1 MPPYRWGGSEDL
13 VHDTSGWLGAI
24 EGAPT
29 ALGNV
34 LFTLSSLVWQ
44 GLMWIVKI
52 GVTFGD
58 TIWNALSLPVAQL
71 TALFGGQLF
80 PISVAVLFFTIFSG
94 IRNVFTK
101 DSSKSM
107 LMAMIKL
114 ARGWIVPF
122 LLLATLVMN
131 SNTAVSKVETMPGKT
146 KEEDNATVK
155 EQVWTIPWIA
165 HTTESVTSNFA
176 SSLSNMKTD
185 DFMSQF
191 TDKDGVTTGYY
202 NCNNYMDAIYADYL
216 DSQPDK
222 KARYN
227 MMVSV
232 SKLWVKT
239 HYDNVIR
246 GQFGTTQRG
255 VDSKGNQ
262 QMYDLPGIV
271 GCRAYES
278 WNRVPVTVQHALT
291 EKSYKTYSK
300 YRGTSTSGSGIKP
313 RAEAYGPHADKHE
326 FIASMTAW
334 AACEPK
340 GDGKAMESRPPYVYV
355 QLVGGSNSWAC
366 KSFFQDENYNYP
378 GGTGERGFRGDRK
391 ESNIYI
397 FGKDSRMLDVLTHGS
412 SEKESPCKGDS
423 GKCEENVLKEI
434 RPAQELGRSMSGG
447 GWTRVIYGMM
457 SLIVSVIAM
466 WVLGPMSVGLVATL
480 FMSIGLLVLGL
491 PAALLLSAAGKP
503 DKARPLYRMIMSSL
517 LAKSLFLFLIT
528 VTLLLVTLLNSLIII
543 LESHLA
549 NGLNSIV
556 GALLYGAVPLL
567 AFFVVNV
574 MLKKVMPGADLSNPL
589 STMSMATKGATAGW
603 GADSFQNK
611 WNRKSKFD
619 KDGKREKDKGPK
631 DGSLAAKLQNSRLG
645 RKAGIM
651 KAQADQA
658 VPSWKKIKKMSRF
671 GKANEL
677 YKADQDALA
686 KKKIEYQ
693 GYLEARQ
700 AEKEEN
706 KQYRKNSKQI
716 KKNQAET
723 LEARKKELKKAKKEA
738 KKAEKA
744 AQDEGLSNKRGEQP
758 DPAALKKG
766 AALPK
771 TPTKASPSDRTKNA
785 RDNEAAKAKEVS
797 DYANAHNVTLDEAQK
812 DLEKTKMGSVL
823 SQHDRDTRKGSEGA
837 HLGYLDED
845 GNPDGAAIAKNIV
858 TTSDGKAIH
867 IGNVL
872 ANANAKGM
880 SEDDLWN
887 LVTQGGAAFGLGKDV
902 LDAKLIGDDKGN
914 LRLET
919 ETEYAARIQ
928 ATLEARGLVD
938 ADGAHVNPM
947 QVLGVKKD
955 QVHKFV
961 ETGSTGDKSL
971 DDALKDYMNGE
982 SKLFESS
989 DAKYEKQ
996 QVMVAQAIETERT
1009 REVTHSGL
1017 TVANRK
1023 ITQEKVAIKLKDP
1036 VFQEAQEVAALKLV
1050 LALPGMD
1057 PADLDG
1063 VLHDTVAECV
1073 KNTTA
1078 TLAVDDEMKDALQ
1091 AQFRNI
1097 LNNSIMKAA
1106 KDAAGQFNP
1115 AMIKAIEGL
1124 SQTVVVSGAL
1134 SDYASLPTLT
1144 DKDVGASL
1152 NSIMLKQ
1159 SEAQAVIQDAL
1170 AVADSGARKKL
1181 VKHQEDLALQ
1191 VKAQTTR
1198 LDVQMGE
1205 ELGRL
1210 RQELE
1215 NFGRTRYAAADD
1227 ECAKLLNEFDQGVRD
1242 IWANVHDLRNDIQAA
1257 HDALPAHPGPYFAPA
1272 DPTSSS
1278 ALAAKAAH
1286 DRLVKEW
1293 NAKNDE
1299 IASLNRDLEN
1309 ACRDLINRPDP
1320 AAVWS
1325 AAGAGSRAA
1334 APSGL
1339 RSAGFPPPTP

>member
-34 LFTLSSLVWQ
+34 LFTLSSLMWQ

-58 TIWNALSLPVAQL
+58 AIWDALSLPVAQL

-80 PISVAVLFFTIFSG
+80 PMSVAVLFFTIFSG

-107 LMAMIKL
+107 LMAMIRL

-131 SNTAVSKVETMPGKT
+131 SNTAVSSVANWPDNT
-146 KEEDNATVK
+146 EEDRKKKNDEVK
-155 EQVWTIPWIA
+155 AQVWTIPWIA
-165 HTTESVTSNFA
+165 HTTESVTSSFA
-176 SSLSNMKTD
+176 SSLANMETD
-185 DFMSQF
+185 NFMQQF
-191 TDKDGVTTGYY
+191 TDKDGVTTAYY
-202 NCNNYMDAIYADYL
+202 NCTDYINAIYADYL
-216 DSQPDK
+216 GSQGLDK
-222 KARYN
+222 KARHN
-227 MMVSV
+227 VMVSV

-255 VDSKGNQ
+255 VDPQGNQ
-262 QMYDLPGIV
+262 RMYDLPGIV

-300 YRGTSTSGSGIKP
+300 STSGSGIKP
-313 RAEAYGPHADKHE
+313 KAEAYGPHADKHE

-334 AACEPK
+334 AACVPN
-340 GDGKAMESRPPYVYV
+340 GDGKAMTSRPPYVYV
-355 QLVGGSNSWAC
+355 QFVSGSNSWAC
-366 KSFFQDENYNYP
+366 KSFFLDEGYNYP
-378 GGTGERGFRGDRK
+378 GGTGERSFKGDRK

-397 FGKDSRMLDVLTHGS
+397 FGKDSRMLDVLTH
-412 SEKESPCKGDS
+412 ESPCGDDL
-423 GKCEENVLKEI
+423 GKCDEKVLKEI

-528 VTLLLVTLLNSLIII
+528 ATLLLVTLLNSLIII

-549 NGLNSIV
+549 NGLNSMV

-574 MLKKVMPGADLSNPL
+574 MLKKVMPGANLSSPL
-589 STMSMATKGATAGW
+589 STMAMATKGAAAGW
-603 GADSFQNK
+603 GADNFQNK
-611 WNRKSKFD
+611 WNRKGKFN
-619 KDGKREKDKGPK
+619 KDGSPAQKQPK
-631 DGSLAAKLQNSRLG
+631 PGSLAAKLQQSRLG
-645 RKAGIM
+645 QKAGIM

-658 VPSWKKIKKMSRF
+658 VPSWRKIKKMSRF

-677 YKADQDALA
+677 YKEDQEALA

-693 GYLEARQ
+693 QNL
-700 AEKEEN
+700 N
-706 KQYRKNSKQI
+706 KR
-716 KKNQAET
+716 
-723 LEARKKELKKAKKEA
+723 KAKKEELKQYREDSKELKEDNA
-738 KKAEKA
+738 EKLEALKKEGKNTKKAP
-744 AQDEGLSNKRGEQP
+744 QDEGLSNKRGKQS

-766 AALPK
+766 AALTK
-771 TPTKASPSDRTKNA
+771 TPTKASSSDRTKNA
-785 RDNEAAKAKEVS
+785 KDNKAAKDKEVI
-797 DYANAHNVTLDEAQK
+797 DYANAHGVSPDQAQK
-812 DLEKTKMGSVL
+812 ELEKAKMGKVL
-823 SQHDRDTRKGSEGA
+823 SQNERDTIKGTEGA
-837 HLGYLDED
+837 HLGYVDKD

-858 TTSDGKAIH
+858 TTSDGKAVH

-872 ANANAKGM
+872 ANPNAKGM

-887 LVTQGGAAFGLGKDV
+887 LMTQGGAAFGLGKDV
-902 LDAKLIGDDKGN
+902 LDTKLIQIDPSKGDGKDN
-914 LRLET
+914 FRLET

-938 ADGAHVNPM
+938 ADGAHVHPM
-947 QVLGVKKD
+947 QVLGVKKN

-996 QVMVAQAIETERT
+996 QIMVAQEIETERT
-1009 REVTHSGL
+1009 QQVTNSGL
-1017 TVANRK
+1017 TVANRD
-1023 ITQEKVAIKLKDP
+1023 IAQAKVAIKLKDP
-1036 VFQEAQEVAALKLV
+1036 VFQQAQEVAALKLV
-1050 LALPGMD
+1050 LALPETD

-1063 VLHDTVAECV
+1063 LLHDTIAECV

-1091 AQFRNI
+1091 AQFRNN
-1097 LNNSIMKAA
+1097 LHNSIMKAA

-1115 AMIKAIEGL
+1115 TMIKAIEGL

-1134 SDYASLPTLT
+1134 SDSASLPPLT
-1144 DKDVGASL
+1144 DTDVGATLSG
-1152 NSIMLKQ
+1152 IVLKQ
-1159 SEAQAVIQDAL
+1159 FEAQAVTQDAL
-1170 AVADSGARKKL
+1170 AVADPGAKKKL
-1181 VKHQEDLALQ
+1181 VKHQEDLAVQ
-1191 VKAQTTR
+1191 IKAETTR

-1205 ELGRL
+1205 YVGRL

-1215 NFGRTRYAAADD
+1215 NVGRTRYAAADH
-1227 ECAKLLNEFDQGVRD
+1227 ECAKLLDEFDQGVRD
-1242 IWANVHDLRNDIQAA
+1242 IWGTVHDLRNEIQAA
-1257 HDALPAHPGPYFAPA
+1257 NDALPADPGPYFAPT
-1272 DPTSSS
+1272 DPTAPT

-1286 DRLVKEW
+1286 DRLVAER
-1293 NAKNDE
+1293 NAKKDE
-1299 IASLNRDLEN
+1299 IASLNKDLHD
-1309 ACRDLINRPDP
+1309 ACRDLLNRPDP

-1325 AAGAGSRAA
+1325 TAGAGRRAA

-1339 RSAGFPPPTP
+1339 RSGGFPAPTP